1 VTAKDDQH
9 EQDRVVLDPLSQARH
24 DWLHWLKLE
33 RRLADH
39 TCLAY
44 QQDVDAFFG
53 FLVNHRGETLCLESV
68 AHLTAGD
75 IRAYLA
81 RRRDAQTPFGDRS
94 VARALA
100 SLRSF
105 FSFLDRRRGLTNT
118 SIRAVR
124 GPKIKPAVPRAV
136 SSEAAFEF
144 IDLAEDSQEPWVGAR
159 DAAVL
164 TLLYG
169 CGLRIS
175 EALGLTGS
183 HKDLPSTLRIVG
195 KGQKTRLVPTLPA
208 ARQAV
213 AAYVSACP
221 FALGADGPLFRGVR
235 GGPLRA
241 RIVQASMARM
251 RVQLGLPESATP
263 HALRHAFATHL
274 LQSGGDLRSIQ
285 ELLGHASLSTT
296 QRYMDVDPSQMLAVY
311 ARAHP
316 RA

>member
-1 VTAKDDQH
+1 MTQTSDPHDRSTAAD
-9 EQDRVVLDPLSQARH
+9 DPLCQARR
-24 DWLHWLKLE
+24 DWLLWLKHE
-33 RRLADH
+33 RRLSDH
-39 TCLAY
+39 TSLAY
-44 QQDVDAFFG
+44 QQDVDAFFS
-53 FLVNHRGETLCLESV
+53 FLVNHRGEALNLH
-68 AHLTAGD
+68 ALAQLTAGD

-81 RRRDAQTPFGDRS
+81 RRRAGESPLSDRS
-94 VARALA
+94 VARVIA

-105 FSFLDRRRGLTNT
+105 FSFLDRRRGLINT
-118 SIRAVR
+118 SIRAVS
-124 GPKIKPAVPRAV
+124 GPKIKPPIPRAV
-136 SSEAAFEF
+136 SPEAAFEL
-144 IDLAEDSQEPWVGAR
+144 IDLAQDNDSSWVGAR

-175 EALGLTGS
+175 EVLSLTGM
-183 HKDLPSTLRIVG
+183 HKDLPPTLRIVG

-208 ARQAV
+208 ARDAV
-213 AAYVSACP
+213 TAYVTVCP
-221 FALGADGPLFRGVR
+221 FVLQGDGPLFRGVR

-241 RIVQASMARM
+241 RIVQASMVRM
-251 RVQLGLPESATP
+251 RGQLGLAESATP
-263 HALRHAFATHL
+263 HAMRHAFATHL

-296 QRYMDVDPSQMLAVY
+296 QRYMDVDSSQMLAVF